1 MKAVITKS
9 KQTDLSHREPIA
21 IEQAPARRVG
31 PRLEGPRKKLP
42 ESEVAAGNWLGLGAM
57 LT

>member
-9 KQTDLSHREPIA
+9 KQTDLSYRVPIA

-31 PRLEGPRKKLP
+31 PRLEGPRKNWRR
-42 ESEVAAGNWLGLGAM
+42 VAAGNWLGLGAM
-57 LT
+57 LA

>member
-9 KQTDLSHREPIA
+9 KQTDLSYREPIA

-31 PRLEGPRKKLP
+31 PRLEGPRKHWRRVKWP
-42 ESEVAAGNWLGLGAM
+42 RGIGWGSEPC
-57 LT
+57 